1 MTAVTERADVDAQS
15 DEAVL
20 LGTPVLHHD
29 PIVFSGNPSAEE
41 IAAVLIVFA
50 AAGAAPAPMAPVDE
64 EAWGAPSQMMRY
76 GLSTAPT
83 TFVNARC
90 VR

>member
-1 MTAVTERADVDAQS
+1 MTAVIERADVDTQL
-15 DEAVL
+15 DEAAM
-20 LGTPVLHHD
+20 LGTPGPHHD

-41 IAAVLIVFA
+41 VAAVLLALASTVAAPVA
-50 AAGAAPAPMAPVDE
+50 AAPTEE

-90 VR
+90 AR

>member
-1 MTAVTERADVDAQS
+1 MTAVLERADVDAQL
-15 DEAVL
+15 DEAIL
-20 LGTPVLHHD
+20 LGAPEPHQD
-29 PIVFSGNPSAEE
+29 PIVFSGNLSAEE

-50 AAGAAPAPMAPVDE
+50 AAGAPPATAAPADD

-76 GLSTAPT
+76 GLSLTPV

-90 VR
+90 AR